1 MLCIFCESKFEAQQ
15 LLAKL
20 NDYKIVTDY
29 LFNIYEIKLN
39 GKDIILVQAG
49 EGKVNFAYAMGV
61 ITEK

>member
-49 EGKVNFAYAMGV
+49 EGKVN
-61 ITEK
+61 